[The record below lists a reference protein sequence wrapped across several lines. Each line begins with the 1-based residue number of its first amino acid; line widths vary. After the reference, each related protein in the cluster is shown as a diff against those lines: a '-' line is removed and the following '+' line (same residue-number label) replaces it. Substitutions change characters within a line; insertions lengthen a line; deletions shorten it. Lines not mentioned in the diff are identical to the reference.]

1 MSTMHGIGGAD
12 DWSADSREIRAE
24 ASRAEE
30 TGAPHRKGWK
40 LALGVLLLLVALGS
54 LVGAV
59 AQYIGES
66 SSGFGAGEPL
76 GLYLIGMLL
85 GDSCSWWCL
94 PSSPPGSS
102 GAGVAGSDLFASC
115 GTPDALW

>member
-85 GDSCSWWCL
+85 GGFL
-94 PSSPPGSS
+94 FVVVP
-102 GAGVAGSDLFASC
+102 AVVAAWL
-115 GTPDALW
+115 LWGWRRGI